1 MVVVSVPDKGIKIE
15 SSREAKAFLEN
26 IGIHYER
33 WNTGKI
39 SSDEINPEKILEAYD
54 EEVSRLMKIGGY
66 TTADVIDMKPDTP
79 GLDSMLLK
87 FRREHTH
94 SEDEVR
100 YTIEGRGIFYIHPK
114 TDEVVSVEVETGD
127 LIRIPRGTKHWFDLC
142 NEKRIRAIRLFQ
154 DPAGWTPYYTGS
166 GKEQSYEPV
175 CFGPSYI
182 PPTKQR
188 GS

>member
-26 IGIHYER
+26 IGIYYER

-87 FRREHTH
+87 FRKEHTH

-127 LIRIPRGTKHWFDLC
+127 LIRIP
-142 NEKRIRAIRLFQ
+142 N
-154 DPAGWTPYYTGS
+154 
-166 GKEQSYEPV
+166 
-175 CFGPSYI
+175 
-182 PPTKQR
+182 
-188 GS
+188 